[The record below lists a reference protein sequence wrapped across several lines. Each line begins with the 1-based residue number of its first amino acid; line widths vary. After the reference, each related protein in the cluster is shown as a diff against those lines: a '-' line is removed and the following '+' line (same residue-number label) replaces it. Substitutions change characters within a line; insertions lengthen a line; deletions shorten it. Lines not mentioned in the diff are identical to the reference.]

1 MSYVFRGHHDCRNSG
16 QYQVIRKGVGD
27 RVLGVCA
34 MRHVPSAESP
44 ELRAINREQIA
55 AGRKQGANS
64 KAQRPETADRGL
76 EIEDC

>member
-1 MSYVFRGHHDCRNSG
+1 M
-16 QYQVIRKGVGD
+16 
-27 RVLGVCA
+27 GVCA

-64 KAQRPETADRGL
+64 KAQRPETADADWRL
-76 EIEDC
+76 KTANPDPTLIRPRSQP